1 MKSVIYTTGGAADGS
16 GGQGHEWLSGRS
28 ILLGGVG
35 GLKNSVCVCRP
46 DIWGPGLM
54 RMEREATCL
63 SSSLD
68 EGCK

>member
-16 GGQGHEWLSGRS
+16 GGEGHERLSGRS
-28 ILLGGVG
+28 ILLGGAG

-46 DIWGPGLM
+46 DIWGLGLM
-54 RMEREATCL
+54 RMEKEATCL